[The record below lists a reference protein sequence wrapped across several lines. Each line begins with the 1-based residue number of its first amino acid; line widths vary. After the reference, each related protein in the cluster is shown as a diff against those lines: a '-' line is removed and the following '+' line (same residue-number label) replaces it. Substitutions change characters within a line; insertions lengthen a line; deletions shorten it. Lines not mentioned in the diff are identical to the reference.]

1 MYFSVLDEIY
11 FMRIMTYIMQFYM
24 LWHHTRHST
33 VNKATFYIFCI
44 KSEKRISTFTY
55 DNIKLIILLS
65 LTTTDSMISTKLFNK
80 LAGINRP
87 YSVTVAGLDKSCI
100 YVIIYDMNR
109 LLFTIISLHRKMR
122 ENSEQTVCGVY
133 MSGGVSHMLTLFSLV
148 LHQSPS
154 CWKTFNSTVHEV
166 PVPDGKAL
174 CE

>member
-1 MYFSVLDEIY
+1 MYFFGLNEIY
-11 FMRIMTYIMQFYM
+11 FMRLMTYIMQFYNM

-44 KSEKRISTFTY
+44 KSEKRISTFTH
-55 DNIKLIILLS
+55 DNIKLIILPS
-65 LTTTDSMISTKLFNK
+65 LTTSDSMISTKLSNK

-100 YVIIYDMNR
+100 YVVIYDMNK
-109 LLFTIISLHRKMR
+109 LLFTIISLDRKMR

-133 MSGGVSHMLTLFSLV
+133 MSGGVSHLLTLFSLV
-148 LHQSPS
+148 SPS
-154 CWKTFNSTVHEV
+154 WWKTFKSTVHEV